1 MTININF
8 IHTYFS
14 EEKIES
20 LFLIIIGIIA
30 ILLAALFLFIIKYSF
45 YKGIA
50 IPLLLIGTIQVFIG
64 INHYNLSLKHL
75 KKIEHPL
82 NNNLKNT
89 TIIEQIQMEAVIRD
103 YNIYKWIEIIFIIGG
118 IIVYLLFSKSSQVF
132 WKGIGLGLLIQ
143 SSLMLTLNLIAEER
157 ANSYVH
163 NIKIYHQ

>member
-8 IHTYFS
+8 IHTFFV

-20 LFLIIIGIIA
+20 LFFIIIGIIA

-50 IPLLLIGTIQVFIG
+50 IPLLIIGTIQLFIG
-64 INHYNLSLKHL
+64 INNYNYSINHL
-75 KKIEHPL
+75 KKIEQSI

-89 TIIEQIQMEAVIRD
+89 QTSELSLMEVEMQD
-103 YNIYKWIEIIFIIGG
+103 CHIYKWIEITFIIYG
-118 IIVYLLFSKSSQVF
+118 ILLYLLFSKSSQVF

-143 SSLMLTLNLIAEER
+143 ASLMLTLNLIAEER
-157 ANSYVH
+157 ANSYIH
-163 NIKIYHQ
+163 DMKIYHK

>member
-1 MTININF
+1 MIKNIDFINTF
-8 IHTYFS
+8 FS

-20 LFLIIIGIIA
+20 LFFIIIGIIA

-64 INHYNLSLKHL
+64 INNYNLSLKHL

-89 TIIEQIQMEAVIRD
+89 PIIEQIRMEAVIRD
-103 YNIYKWIEIIFIIGG
+103 FNIYKWIEIVFIICG
-118 IIVYLLFSKSSQVF
+118 IIVYLIFSKSSQVF

-143 SSLMLTLNLIAEER
+143 SSLMLTLNLIAEDR
-157 ANSYVH
+157 RNSYTH
-163 NIKIYHQ
+163 SIKIHHQ